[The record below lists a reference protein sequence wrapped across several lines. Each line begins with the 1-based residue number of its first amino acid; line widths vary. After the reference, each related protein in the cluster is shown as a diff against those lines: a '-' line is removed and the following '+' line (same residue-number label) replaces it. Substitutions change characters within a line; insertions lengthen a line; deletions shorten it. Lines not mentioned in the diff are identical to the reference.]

1 MAHIRILA
9 AIAVLFLLT
18 FCSEENGKP
27 DPVPSGN
34 EFILEDPPQY
44 GTPFQDIPVTE
55 DVVMYEV
62 NLRAFSP
69 ANLNGVIA
77 KLDHIRSLGVN
88 VIWLMPVFPIGQVNS
103 VNSPYCVKNYRG
115 VNPEFGTLD
124 DLRNLTT
131 EAHQRGMAVILDWVA
146 NHTSWDNP
154 WLKYQSWY
162 TRENG
167 QVIHPAGTNW
177 EDVADLNFDSP
188 DMRKAMISALKYWI
202 LDANIDGY
210 RCDAADM
217 VPFDFWKQAIDSLN
231 SIQGRN
237 VIMLAEGARSDHF
250 TAGFS
255 MNYAWDFYGKLKS
268 VFSGQAASGLYTTH
282 TSEYSA
288 IPGGKHKLRFT
299 TNHDES
305 AWDATPVTLF
315 GGVKGALAASVIA
328 VYMGGVPLFYGSQE
342 VGRAAT
348 LPFFTNNPVNWN
360 ENPDMLAA
368 YRWMMEFYT
377 GSDAARK
384 GTLVSYPY
392 EDVCV
397 FTKTSDQE
405 EILVM
410 VNVRNSVVNITFP
423 PVSGTFYRDAA
434 SGATF
439 LEKGNTVALQP
450 YQYIVANRVYR
461 NN

>member
-1 MAHIRILA
+1 MKAKFLLFISVI
-9 AIAVLFLLT
+9 LFLFST
-18 FCSEENGKP
+18 GCSDKKEN
-27 DPVPSGN
+27 PVPEVPAN
-34 EFILEDPPQY
+34 EFILPDPPQY
-44 GTPFQDIPVTE
+44 GAPFQDIPATE

-88 VIWLMPVFPIGQVNS
+88 VIWLMPVFPIGSVNS
-103 VNSPYCVKNYRG
+103 VNSPYCVRNYRE
-115 VNPEFGTLD
+115 VNQEFGTLAD
-124 DLRNLTT
+124 MRRLTD
-131 EAHQRGMAVILDWVA
+131 EAHSRGMAVILDWVA

-217 VPFDFWKQAIDSLN
+217 VPFEFWKQAIDSLN
-231 SIQGRN
+231 GIPGRN

-268 VFSGQAASGLYTTH
+268 VFSGQAASALFTTH
-282 TSEYSA
+282 ASEYSS
-288 IPGGKHKLRFT
+288 IPAGKHKLRFT

-315 GGVKGALAASVIA
+315 GGIEGALAASAIA

-348 LPFFTNNPVNWN
+348 LPFFTNTTLDWN
-360 ENPDMLAA
+360 ANPDMLTA
-368 YRWMMEFYT
+368 YRSMMEFYT
-377 GSDAARK
+377 GSEAARK
-384 GTLVSYPY
+384 GSLVSYPY
-392 EDVCV
+392 ADACV
-397 FTKTSDQE
+397 FTKTSGTE

-410 VNVRNSVVNITFP
+410 VNVRNSAISIDFTP
-423 PVSGTFYRDAA
+423 GEGTIYSDVFMGTPIDR
-434 SGATF
+434 
-439 LEKGNTVALQP
+439 EHNTVTLEP
-450 YQYIVANRVYR
+450 FQYVIARKIR
-461 NN
+461 